1 MSLNIGY
8 SSEIYDIDPQD
19 LEILPDAESAV
30 SAHIHCN
37 DDIIVLIGNA
47 EQHRKDTLVCG
58 RRKIQEALRRRESYV
73 PVRFAFVSN
82 IAAWN
87 IFPLFI
93 KQLRYKYKYN
103 NTNIYHVSA
112 RRLREQKLER
122 GQRNAANAYAITN
135 KRWAIPEN
143 DRRRKYQELV
153 ASMQN
158 GFDDRLPI
166 SIMLCR
172 RCGLLDS
179 IDNGHHRLGICI
191 DYNIDRIATNFIAA
205 GKAPSF
211 ICNITHL
218 ISKLFKQL
226 NNQH

>member
-1 MSLNIGY
+1 MSQNIGY
-8 SSEIYDIDPQD
+8 SSEIYEIDPRD
-19 LEILPDAESAV
+19 LEILPDAETVV

-37 DDIIVLIGNA
+37 DEIIVLIGNA
-47 EQHRKDTLVCG
+47 NQNRQDALVRG
-58 RRKIQEALRRRESYV
+58 RQKVQEAVNHCEAYI
-73 PVRFAFVSN
+73 PVRFAFVSA
-82 IAAWN
+82 ISIWN

-93 KQLRYKYKYN
+93 KRLRYKYKYC

-122 GQRNAANAYAITN
+122 GQRNAENAYAITN
-135 KRWAIPEN
+135 KRWAIPES
-143 DRRRKYQELV
+143 DRRRKYQELI
-153 ASMQN
+153 ASMQQ
-158 GFDDRLPI
+158 GFDDRSPI

-205 GKAPSF
+205 GKAPNF
-211 ICNITHL
+211 IRKTL
-218 ISKLFKQL
+218 QAISKLIRKVNL
-226 NNQH
+226 LH

>member
-8 SSEIYDIDPQD
+8 SSEIYDIDPKD
-19 LEILPDAESAV
+19 LEILPNAENAV

-47 EQHRKDTLVCG
+47 AQNRKDTLVCG
-58 RRKIQEALRRRESYV
+58 RRKIQEALRRQEPYV
-73 PVRFAFVSN
+73 AVRFAFVSS

-93 KQLRYKYKYN
+93 KKLRYKYKYN

-122 GQRNAANAYAITN
+122 GQRNADNAYAITN

-143 DRRRKYQELV
+143 DRHRKYQDLI
-153 ASMQN
+153 ASLRQ
-158 GFDDRLPI
+158 GFDDRSPI

-211 ICNITHL
+211 IRKIRCL
-218 ISKLFKQL
+218 INKLFK
-226 NNQH
+226 